1 MEFDGIA
8 LSLVPSMDGMA
19 GRFEDPYF
27 TDVIEV
33 DEAKFLDRNAP
44 GKGVIAIFFGHSE
57 NILEAELSGEK
68 ENDNKK

>member
-27 TDVIEV
+27 TDVIEA

-44 GKGVIAIFFGHSE
+44 GKGVIAIFFGPSE
-57 NILEAELSGEK
+57 NLL
-68 ENDNKK
+68 